1 MCLTIFLNQKKTFLG
16 NKNKKL
22 KKCKKIEIFPKGL
35 PMVLVKK
42 WPFFHLFS
50 LGNISQENVFCDILE
65 RKHAFLAYKN
75 KKFKKSK
82 N

>member
-1 MCLTIFLNQKKTFLG
+1 MFYNILEEKNAFLAHKKRRSKTR
-16 NKNKKL
+16 
-22 KKCKKIEIFPKGL
+22 KIEIYPKGL

-50 LGNISQENVFCDILE
+50 LGNISQETVFCDILE
-65 RKHAFLAYKN
+65 RKNAFLAYKN

-82 N
+82 K

>member
-1 MCLTIFLNQKKTFLG
+1 MFYNILEGKNAFLAHKKRSS
-16 NKNKKL
+16 NSR
-22 KKCKKIEIFPKGL
+22 KIEIFPKGL

-50 LGNISQENVFCDILE
+50 LGNISQETVFCDILE
-65 RKHAFLAYKN
+65 RKNAFLAYKN
-75 KKFKKSK
+75 KKLKDSK